1 MWNQER
7 RKADSAVRLLRGHR
21 FDTSETY
28 SRNPVHDTWISETDL
43 AETGKLDEEHGNAYG
58 NSSVCRVCRVLRR
71 PRTAPRNTDPDHRAL
86 VSTLDA
92 LHHMVRDNQAEKEIH
107 GRLRTRHNTTSSR
120 SRPDIPRWRCLQ
132 HRPSNRTMIMQMPP
146 RAIVSSVQ
154 TSGKTS
160 EEVAEVV
167 NKYRSSAIQM
177 MTNAG
182 FKITDNVKVAVD
194 PELPFMGYTMP
205 QGKSFTIVVSGGAVG
220 SEMLEGL
227 LVHEMSHIYRIQT
240 NHPSHNAEILEQAV
254 ERLGKKRIHSDYQQ
268 KIVHDLLNDIQDLYA
283 DDISFKV
290 LRNSPII
297 AADQMTRFLQ
307 DWVKDEPAKSR
318 EAVMDSWNNA
328 SIMTH
333 NARAIAQMARHR
345 VEDIGGLAE
354 QANKS
359 FLSQVSPSVAG
370 RFEYFRNLLQN
381 LREDMTAEEYRALL
395 ADYLRQ
401 FLEIAE
407 KN

>member
-1 MWNQER
+1 MTQMASAKTTTSPRLGESEDIEETV
-7 RKADSAVRLLRGHR
+7 RKARQ
-21 FDTSETY
+21 
-28 SRNPVHDTWISETDL
+28 
-43 AETGKLDEEHGNAYG
+43 
-58 NSSVCRVCRVLRR
+58 
-71 PRTAPRNTDPDHRAL
+71 TAI
-86 VSTLDA
+86 
-92 LHHMVRDNQAEKEIH
+92 E
-107 GRLRTRHNTTSSR
+107 
-120 SRPDIPRWRCLQ
+120 
-132 HRPSNRTMIMQMPP
+132 
-146 RAIVSSVQ
+146 
-154 TSGKTS
+154 
-160 EEVAEVV
+160 
-167 NKYRSSAIQM
+167 M
-177 MTNAG
+177 MKKAG
-182 FKITDNVKVAVD
+182 FDIGTKVKVVID
-194 PELPFMGYTMP
+194 PKLAFMGYTMP
-205 QGKSFTIVVSGGAVG
+205 QGGNFTIVVSGGAIG
-220 SEMLEGL
+220 SGLLDGL
-227 LVHEMSHIYRIQT
+227 LVHEMSHIYRIQA
-240 NHPSHNAEILEQAV
+240 NHPSHNGQILEKAV
-254 ERLGKKRIHSDYQQ
+254 DNLGKKVVLLDYQQ

-297 AADQMTRFLQ
+297 SSDQMTGFLQ
-307 DWVKDEPAKSR
+307 DWVKDESAKSR
-318 EAVMDSWNNA
+318 DAVMDSWNNA